1 MRTVLVSEILGE
13 PLSQLTP
20 SNKHWTV
27 PLQSSNLYTFQKPT
41 NGKRKYLKSTVML
54 AVFSLVGA
62 IGIDY
67 LLNPKAIA
75 AMFASNVSTGNST
88 DGSAT
93 GEAIAYE
100 YGTIQLKVTKTSGK
114 ISAIDLIQAD
124 ATAGR
129 EQAFS
134 MLVDAALSANGSNI
148 SNISGATYTTDAFKQ
163 ALDSAVSKLG

>member
-1 MRTVLVSEILGE
+1 MAPPIPPTHS
-13 PLSQLTP
+13 S
-20 SNKHWTV
+20 KHWTV
-27 PLQSSNLYTFQKPT
+27 PLQSSNLYTFQKPVD
-41 NGKRKYLKSTVML
+41 GKRKFLKSTVVLSVL
-54 AVFSLVGA
+54 ALVGG

-75 AMFASNVSTGNST
+75 AIFANNVTSGNST

-93 GEAIAYE
+93 GEAIPYE
-100 YGTIQLKVTKTSGK
+100 YGTIQLKVTKSAGK

-124 ATAGR
+124 ATGGR

-134 MLVDAALSANGSNI
+134 MLVEAAISANGSNI

-163 ALDSAVSKLG
+163 ALDSAVAKLG